1 MTSAA
6 PPPLLPPAAETP
18 SGPPPPPRGDGL
30 RPPLRRSRT
39 DKVLGGVSGG
49 LADYTGIDTL
59 LWRVGFVALTF
70 AGGTGILVYLLLWLL
85 MPRRRDGAPAPV
97 AAEPVGPRSPV
108 PGITV
113 AVLLIVV
120 GLMALLA
127 RTTSWDPG
135 AVAFL
140 GAALLVVGVGLGVGA
155 FAPGRA
161 ARGPL
166 IALGVLLSF
175 ALLVASATGGSW
187 RSDAGGR
194 GGVGDRTEVPRTAD
208 SVQTRYE
215 SGVGDV
221 TLDLTQ
227 IDLADLDR
235 PITTTINAG
244 VGDVEVLVPASADVR
259 VSVSN
264 GLGEADVFGQSSG
277 GTFAGTGSD
286 PWTGDDTPEIVLTV
300 ESGIGDVEVSRG

>member
-1 MTSAA
+1 MTSSA
-6 PPPLLPPAAETP
+6 PPPLLPPDTERPAD
-18 SGPPPPPRGDGL
+18 PPRGDGL
-30 RPPLRRSRT
+30 RPPLRRSHT

-49 LADYTGIDTL
+49 LADHTGIDTL

-85 MPRRRDGAPAPV
+85 MPRRRAGAPTPA

-108 PGITV
+108 PGTTV

-135 AVAFL
+135 VVAFL
-140 GAALLVVGVGLGVGA
+140 GAALLVVGIGLGVGA

-175 ALLVASATGGSW
+175 ALLVASATGGGW
-187 RSDAGGR
+187 RQDAGGR
-194 GGVGDRTEVPRTAD
+194 AGIGDRTEIPQTAD
-208 SVQTRYE
+208 TVPSRYE

-227 IDLADLDR
+227 LDLADLDR
-235 PITTTINAG
+235 PITTRIDAA

-259 VSVSN
+259 VSVAN

-286 PWTGDDTPEIVLTV
+286 PWTGDDTPEIVLSV